1 MEAAPQLL
9 SKLQRILVP
18 WSVGFSIQDGAVS
31 VVHVALSGLITERT
45 GLFYL
50 AIEILKGEMVSWLS
64 VLGTCYLGPQCGP
77 LHSIPL
83 LSSDIEL
90 LSIPIT
96 IKDNQ
101 SISNGRRCFSQNI
114 HSKSQVRNYGRSC
127 VDEERA

>member
-1 MEAAPQLL
+1 MLLLASWYQGSVICVASRCVILTMEAAPQLL

-64 VLGTCYLGPQCGP
+64 VLGTCYLA
-77 LHSIPL
+77 PL
-83 LSSDIEL
+83 LL
-90 LSIPIT
+90 P
-96 IKDNQ
+96 NV
-101 SISNGRRCFSQNI
+101 NRCI
-114 HSKSQVRNYGRSC
+114 LYHC
-127 VDEERA
+127 